1 MARARKQSS
10 GGSRSTTR
18 STSRKTRTA
27 EVEVVEEDEGF
38 GFEEGI
44 IFITTV
50 VLVITF
56 LLIDKSRG
64 AYGEGMF
71 F

>member
-1 MARARKQSS
+1 MARARKQAS
-10 GGSRSTTR
+10 GGSRQSTR

-50 VLVITF
+50 VLVVAF
-56 LLIDKSRG
+56 LLIDKARG